1 MSNAARIDVPSIA
14 KYRIHRA
21 HWLPPNTSGRRPP
34 NSLGSSNPLNTPT
47 KVMAAREVA
56 QPSVTSTVPSAVLS
70 PPSRMAVHFTNS
82 ISPQKAG
89 LRIPIARPR
98 WSFRRVLVLVFTI
111 LSMVSVVYIS
121 VASANYLNYYPSLG
135 SIDQQISSVVYRR
148 DAVSNQT
155 SIVSHIIVDNP
166 TDYSGFKVKLF
177 DLKIHFSSSVSSSN
191 TTLFTIYPLTGSQ
204 SINKPLPPHSQMSGD
219 VLVIPPPEQAAQ
231 LADFNA
237 TNYPLIAHCSLT
249 VDVSTFLDPVTG
261 FVLYDSEQAVQLA

>member
-70 PPSRMAVHFTNS
+70 PPSRMAVHFNNS
-82 ISPQKAG
+82 ISSQKAG

-98 WSFRRVLVLVFTI
+98 WGFRRVLVLVFTI

-166 TDYSGFKVKLF
+166 TDYSGFTVKLF
-177 DLKIHFSSSVSSSN
+177 DNKLSVDCPLFSHGRRVNLSRSSDRV
-191 TTLFTIYPLTGSQ
+191 
-204 SINKPLPPHSQMSGD
+204 
-219 VLVIPPPEQAAQ
+219 
-231 LADFNA
+231 
-237 TNYPLIAHCSLT
+237 CSLRLGT
-249 VDVSTFLDPVTG
+249 SGPTCLDEFAKPQSLFHGVSI
-261 FVLYDSEQAVQLA
+261 EN